1 MENKCILCKGKLKKK
16 FVNYKIYGKSIGKF
30 KALVCDSCGEQW
42 FEESEAKKIE
52 ENERE
57 LGLFG
62 LSRETKI
69 SYSGNSLIIR
79 IPKQLAEF
87 MGLKKETNVILYPED
102 KNKFCVII
110 K

>member
-1 MENKCILCKGKLKKK
+1 MENKCALCDGKLRSKLAD
-16 FVNYKIYGKSIGKF
+16 YKIYGKSIGKF
-30 KALVCDSCGEQW
+30 NALVCNSCGERW
-42 FEESEAKKIE
+42 FDEETARKIE
-52 ENERE
+52 EKEKE

-62 LSRETKI
+62 LSKETKI

-79 IPKQLAEF
+79 IPKELAKF

-102 KNKFCVII
+102 KNKFTVAV